1 MAIGRFGVFLREYT
15 FQKGKE
21 DCRKNTLKTEAIR
34 QQPFTFASENLA
46 PQSAKVFKGQQ
57 RKIPTTFTG
66 NEDYYSLFILKIGT
80 AICHRLQFL
89 HNCI

>member
-1 MAIGRFGVFLREYT
+1 MTIGRFGVYLREYS

-21 DCRKNTLKTEAIR
+21 DCWKYTLKAEAIR

-46 PQSAKVFKGQQ
+46 PQLAKVFKEQQ

-66 NEDYYSLFILKIGT
+66 NEDHKFHKI
-80 AICHRLQFL
+80 
-89 HNCI
+89 

>member
-1 MAIGRFGVFLREYT
+1 MAVGRFGVYLREYS

-21 DCRKNTLKTEAIR
+21 DCWKYTLKAEAIR

-66 NEDYYSLFILKIGT
+66 NEDSYSL
-80 AICHRLQFL
+80 
-89 HNCI
+89 